1 MHLLCKGK
9 SALATFASNTQN
21 DRYALISSENKAE
34 KLVYYLDNQGVY
46 RNFAPLY
53 EQNYLIINRQTY
65 DESVRDRLHPN
76 SRFI

>member
-1 MHLLCKGK
+1 M
-9 SALATFASNTQN
+9 ATFASNTQN
-21 DRYALISSENKAE
+21 DRDTVISSANKAE
-34 KLVYYLDNQGVY
+34 KFAYYLDNQGVY

>member
-21 DRYALISSENKAE
+21 DRYTLTSSENKAE
-34 KLVYYLDNQGVY
+34 KLLYCLDNQGVY

>member
-1 MHLLCKGK
+1 
-9 SALATFASNTQN
+9 
-21 DRYALISSENKAE
+21 
-34 KLVYYLDNQGVY
+34 LDNQGVY